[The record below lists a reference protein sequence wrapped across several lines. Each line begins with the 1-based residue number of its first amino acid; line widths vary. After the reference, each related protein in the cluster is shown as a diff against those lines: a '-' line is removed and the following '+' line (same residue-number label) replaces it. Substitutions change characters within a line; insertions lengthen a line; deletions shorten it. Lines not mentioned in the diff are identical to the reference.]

1 MAVFKSF
8 KGSQVTGSTPQG
20 IDDARRDWRIVYL
33 RNYLRSVA
41 IEANN
46 LARKQSLRDHPFFPA
61 GNVIIKLED
70 VDCQKLSITI
80 VIAGSGDTHAF
91 VKKVVCG
98 QRPNR
103 LLKRRRK

>member
-8 KGSQVTGSTPQG
+8 KGSQPYGSTPQG

-46 LARKQSLRDHPFFPA
+46 LARKQSLRDHPFFLR

-80 VIAGSGDTHAF
+80 VIAAPGTLM
-91 VKKVVCG
+91 
-98 QRPNR
+98 
-103 LLKRRRK
+103 LL